1 MFGKKTLRL
10 ATAALMVGVT
20 LGAQQLVPRHASA
33 AGETGVISLTDWQFP
48 DGCNGLATASVAD
61 QEICAPMQDSLFYL
75 DNHLNYQPDLVKE
88 MPTTANHDVR
98 TVNGNLVVDYKLK
111 PNLKW
116 SDGSPL
122 TADDL
127 TFNVQLNLAIGNT
140 FGLDQIKDMKSLNG
154 GSVWEVTYKGIY
166 APFVAYGNPSP
177 LYPKA
182 YLQKKYGSTDITT
195 IATKFGTD
203 VYNQPSDVFSG
214 AYKID
219 SWTNGQSI
227 VIVPN
232 PYYTALPPASGH
244 PRPAQIKFVNI
255 ASDESS
261 LIAALGSPNAGVDK
275 AEDFQLA
282 DLPGLNATK
291 YHIQSGPIL
300 TVEHLELNQNGPL
313 KDIRLRQALTY
324 GLDRVNLFKQLF
336 PATKNVNDFML
347 PTVMPNSSPW
357 FDKSEKLTPYDP
369 NKAKALMR
377 AAGYADSYNGPGKH
391 LLLRFATTGSST
403 RQKAFQIISR
413 YWAQIGVHLTVNFA
427 SGSPSANGGM
437 FSPYNLNGVLLQ
449 RRFDV
454 ALFAFSESPD
464 PQQQEDTFDPSLI
477 PSSAPGHHGAGDQ
490 NYTGITDQDQFNLLA
505 QARHELDNQKR
516 HALINQWQKLVN
528 TRAYWI
534 MLYAR
539 PNITADDGTIGN
551 YILNPSQAGNSWNA
565 FQWYKK
571 GAS

>member
-20 LGAQQLVPRHASA
+20 LGAQQFVPRHASA
-33 AGETGVISLTDWQFP
+33 AGETGVITLTDWQFP

-61 QEICAPMQDSLFYL
+61 QEICAPMEDTLFYL
-75 DNHLNYQPDLVKE
+75 DNHLTYHPDLVKE

-98 TVNGNLVVDYKLK
+98 TVNGDMVVTYRLK

-203 VYNQPSDVFSG
+203 VYNLPSDVFSG

-232 PYYTALPPASGH
+232 PYYNALPPASGH

-255 ASDESS
+255 ASDSAS

-275 AEDFQLA
+275 AEDFQFT
-282 DLPGLNATK
+282 DLPGLYNTK
-291 YHIQSGPIL
+291 YNIQSQAAL
-300 TVEHLELNQNGPL
+300 FVEHLELNQAGPL
-313 KDIRLRQALTY
+313 KDVRLRQALTL
-324 GLDRVNLFKQLF
+324 GLDRPGLFRQLF
-336 PATKNVNDFML
+336 PAVKNVNAYML
-347 PTVMPNSSPW
+347 PTVLPNTSPF
-357 FDKSEKLTPYDP
+357 FDKSVKLAPYDV

-377 AAGYADSYNGPGKH
+377 AAGYSDSYSGPGKH
-391 LLLRFATTGSST
+391 LFLRFATTTSST
-403 RQKAFQIISR
+403 RQKAFQIISK
-413 YWAQIGVHLTVNFA
+413 YWAQIGVHLSPTFA

-437 FSPYNLNGVLLQ
+437 FSPYTLNGVLEQ

-464 PQQQEDTFDPSLI
+464 PQQSEANFDPSLI
-477 PSSAPGHHGAGDQ
+477 PTSAPDHHGAGDQ
-490 NYTGITDQDQFNLLA
+490 NYTGITDKDQFNLLV

-516 HALINQWQKLVN
+516 QALFNQWQKL
-528 TRAYWI
+528 TASRYYWI

-539 PNITADDGTIGN
+539 PNITADDRTIGN
-551 YILNPSQAGNSWNA
+551 YLLNPSQAGNSWNA

-571 GAS
+571 GAA